1 MLCWY
6 DCSSDSIYCVAQGAK
21 AVAHELRMH
30 LRCAGPNTVKILSV
44 GMDKVPRDPMLSAD
58 VVCFSMEVASQSLKA
73 YIGCVNP
80 LHPCSV
86 TFTCTRCSV
95 HDALYTS
102 CTEHH
107 VHV

>member
-1 MLCWY
+1 
-6 DCSSDSIYCVAQGAK
+6 
-21 AVAHELRMH
+21 MH

-44 GMDKVPRDPMLSAD
+44 GMDKVPRGPMLSAD

-86 TFTCTRCSV
+86 MFGCVNPFHPCSVMFGCVNPIHPCSVMFTCSDCFWMPCVVSPVGCGVTVR
-95 HDALYTS
+95 
-102 CTEHH
+102 
-107 VHV
+107 